1 MNPTGKLHSMG
12 QRLWL
17 DNITREL
24 LDNGTL
30 QNYINQYS
38 ITGLTSNPT
47 IFDGAI
53 ASGNAYDA
61 GIAGKS
67 RAGKSGEKLFIELA
81 LEDLCRA
88 ADLFRPLFDTSN
100 QLDGWVSMEI
110 SPLLANDTE
119 GSIRAARRMYQQAD
133 RPNLFIKIPGTQAGL
148 PAIESLIHAGVPIN
162 ITLLFSCEQYLA
174 AAQAYMRGIERR
186 LETGLNPKVG
196 SVASLFVSRWD
207 VAVKDKI
214 PASLHNKLGIAICSR
229 VYHAWCELLDTPRW
243 RRLADA
249 GALPQRLLW
258 ASTGSKDPAASATLY
273 MEALV
278 AAGTINTVPEQTLL
292 AFANHGILNTPMAR
306 DDGEAVSILQQF
318 EQIGINIALLA
329 KQLQLEGTNAFVKS
343 WQSLLQRIADKNSAL
358 SDQGMP
364 ETSHTQKADRE

>member
-1 MNPTGKLHSMG
+1 MKPTDKLHSLG

-24 LDNGTL
+24 LDNGIL
-30 QNYINQYS
+30 QSYINNYC

-53 ASGNAYDA
+53 GSGNAYDA
-61 GIAGKS
+61 GIEEKS
-67 RAGKSGEKLFIELA
+67 RAGKSGENLFIELA

-88 ADLFRPLFDTSN
+88 ADLFRPLFDASN

-133 RPNLFIKIPGTQAGL
+133 RPNLFIKIPGTPAGL

-174 AAQAYMRGIERR
+174 AAEAYMRGIERR
-186 LETGLNPKVG
+186 LEDGLNPKVG

-207 VAVKDKI
+207 VAVKEKA
-214 PASLHNKLGIAICSR
+214 PGSLHNKLGIAISSR

-243 RRLADA
+243 RTLADA

-258 ASTGSKDPAASATLY
+258 ASTGSKDPAASATFY
-273 MEALV
+273 IEALV

-292 AFANHGILNTPMAR
+292 AFANHGILNDTMLR
-306 DDGEAVSILQQF
+306 DDDDAVSILKQY
-318 EQIGINIALLA
+318 EQIGINIASLA
-329 KQLQLEGTNAFVKS
+329 KHLQLEGTNAFVNS
-343 WQSLLQRIADKNSAL
+343 WQKLLKCISDKGTGHA
-358 SDQGMP
+358 
-364 ETSHTQKADRE
+364 

>member
-1 MNPTGKLHSMG
+1 MNPTGILHSMG

-47 IFDGAI
+47 IFDAAI

-61 GIAGKS
+61 GIAEKS
-67 RAGKSGEKLFIELA
+67 SEGKSGENLFIELA

-88 ADLFRPLFDTSN
+88 ADLFRPQFEMSN

-119 GSIRAARRMYQQAD
+119 GSINAARRMYEQAD
-133 RPNLFIKIPGTQAGL
+133 RPNLFIKIPGTPAGL

-162 ITLLFSCEQYLA
+162 VTLLFSCEHYLA
-174 AAQAYMRGIERR
+174 AAEAYMRGLERR
-186 LETGLNPKVG
+186 MEAGLHPKVG

-214 PASLHNKLGIAICSR
+214 PGSLHNKLGIAICSR
-229 VYHAWCELLDTPRW
+229 VYHAWCELQDTPRW

-278 AAGTINTVPEQTLL
+278 AEGTIVTVPEQTLL
-292 AFANHGILNTPMAR
+292 AFANHGVLNSTMAK
-306 DDGEAVSILQQF
+306 DDGEVVSILQQF
-318 EQIGINIALLA
+318 EQIDINIASLA

-343 WQSLLQRIADKNSAL
+343 WQRLLQRIADKNTAL
-358 SDQGMP
+358 SDQRMP
-364 ETSHTQKADRE
+364 